1 MNDIAI
7 PAVNHLSE
15 GYMKDI
21 AILAAL
27 IGLAGALLGSIIT
40 NYWTDKRQRA
50 QHAFDR
56 TAKKDDIIRS
66 RAEELY
72 ELFDK
77 FRQSHLMVFVALNAE
92 TLNLL
97 EHKTFPITGFDSGF
111 LQYALKKTQEDDQY
125 YGRKGM
131 IVNAY
136 FPELK
141 SKYQEYKIAA
151 SSMSTTMSNFLSQY
165 VQGNKLSCSRDEL
178 AQFNQALTEGIET
191 EKQLAQEFTDG
202 LFSIL
207 SKIGDSQGK

>member
-97 EHKTFPITGFDSGF
+97 
-111 LQYALKKTQEDDQY
+111 
-125 YGRKGM
+125 
-131 IVNAY
+131 
-136 FPELK
+136 
-141 SKYQEYKIAA
+141 
-151 SSMSTTMSNFLSQY
+151 
-165 VQGNKLSCSRDEL
+165 GN
-178 AQFNQALTEGIET
+178 TP
-191 EKQLAQEFTDG
+191 
-202 LFSIL
+202 
-207 SKIGDSQGK
+207 

>member
-1 MNDIAI
+1 MNDIAR
-7 PAVNHLSE
+7 P
-15 GYMKDI
+15 
-21 AILAAL
+21 AL
-27 IGLAGALLGSIIT
+27 IGLVGAVLGSIIT
-40 NYWTDKRQRA
+40 NYWTDKRQRV

-77 FRQSHLMVFVALNAE
+77 FRYKNLMVFVALNAE
-92 TLNLL
+92 ILNLL
-97 EHKTFPITGFDSGF
+97 EQTTFPVTAFNSDF
-111 LQYALKKTQEDDQY
+111 LQQALKKIEEDDQY
-125 YGRKGM
+125 YGRQKM

-178 AQFNQALTEGIET
+178 AQFNQALSEGIAT

-207 SKIGDSQGK
+207 SKIGDSQSK

>member
-7 PAVNHLSE
+7 PA
-15 GYMKDI
+15 
-21 AILAAL
+21 L
-27 IGLAGALLGSIIT
+27 IGLVGAVLGSIIT
-40 NYWTDKRQRA
+40 NYWTDKRQRV

-77 FRQSHLMVFVALNAE
+77 FHQSFSMVFVAFQAE
-92 TLNLL
+92 TLNMLK
-97 EHKTFPITGFDSGF
+97 HKTLPNTAFDSGF
-111 LQYALKKTQEDDQY
+111 LQNELKKAQEDDQY
-125 YGRKGM
+125 YGRQKM

-136 FPELK
+136 FPELMP
-141 SKYQEYKIAA
+141 KYEDYKRTAL
-151 SSMSTTMSNFLSQY
+151 SMRDTMSDFLKEY
-165 VQGNKLSCSRDEL
+165 VQGNKLSCSREEL
-178 AQFNQALTEGIET
+178 AEFNQALTEGIAT

>member
-7 PAVNHLSE
+7 PA
-15 GYMKDI
+15 
-21 AILAAL
+21 L
-27 IGLAGALLGSIIT
+27 IGLVGAILGSIIT
-40 NYWTDKRQRA
+40 NYWTDKRQSV

-77 FRQSHLMVFVALNAE
+77 FRESHLMVFVALNAE
-92 TLNLL
+92 TLSLL
-97 EHKTFPITGFDSGF
+97 KHKTFPITGFDSGF
-111 LQYALKKTQEDDQY
+111 LEYALKKIQEDDQY

-141 SKYQEYKIAA
+141 PIHQKYREAELA
-151 SSMSTTMSNFLSQY
+151 MSNAMSNFLSNH
-165 VQGNKLSCSRDEL
+165 VQGNKLSCSREEL
-178 AQFNQALTEGIET
+178 AQFNQALTEGIAT
-191 EKQLAQEFTDG
+191 EKQLAQEFTKR

-207 SKIGDSQGK
+207 SKIGDS